1 MDKNQAVKI
10 DLELFVPGHPFT
22 EKVSALNFEFVRLIK
37 ILFILFIYSIY
48 LSYLFIL
55 KIYPIYSS
63 YLFVPFIYSTYF
75 SLKIDHR
82 GLSYSSTCA
91 PMG

>member
-37 ILFILFIYSIY
+37 ILFIYSIY

-55 KIYPIYSS
+55 KIYPIY
-63 YLFVPFIYSTYF
+63 L
-75 SLKIDHR
+75 SLNIDHR
-82 GLSYSSTCA
+82 GLPYSSTCA